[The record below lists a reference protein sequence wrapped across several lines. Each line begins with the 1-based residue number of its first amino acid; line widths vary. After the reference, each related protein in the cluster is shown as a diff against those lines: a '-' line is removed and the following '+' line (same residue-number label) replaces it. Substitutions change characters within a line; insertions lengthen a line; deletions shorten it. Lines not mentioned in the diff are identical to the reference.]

1 MNFRQHRPPSY
12 KELQIINSLFD
23 VLTVI
28 EDQRCDKISEIE
40 KISLAF
46 SVARSN
52 IPVDNNK

>member
-28 EDQRCDKISEIE
+28 EQQRYDKISEIE

-52 IPVDNNK
+52 IPVDDNK